1 VTYLRLSSVHGV
13 ALVLCGAWLGVAC
26 LVAGAAPAHAE
37 AVPAANKASFNC
49 ERAVLLDERL
59 ICSDTLLSQADLE
72 LGRAFRALLD
82 ATKDAAR
89 IEELH
94 SDQQAW
100 ILRRNGECG
109 VFKSTLPKTSEW
121 PGYVDCFLDAYEE
134 RGGDLRRMAANPTTP
149 PSEIALPIRKSLL
162 GLTPEED
169 PRLKRFLLGTGI
181 TLPADLVSLPL
192 RWLDDDRLIAV
203 DVATQEGDGT
213 RALVLWS
220 TRTNSVGRTGA
231 SVPTQWH
238 RALCAATGAIYVS
251 GMPGAAATE
260 LRRFAIDSAG
270 HAIAAPPGEV
280 ARGGCAVEVPALLDG
295 RILAADPAGGS
306 SLYLGTT
313 SRGRAAGGL
322 RDVMEQRVGHPS
334 APVEPP
340 IRIDSRFGL
349 GGRYLPFLKSFL
361 VWYEPGRLPRAQW
374 QAAQRRWAKADCL
387 AYWLIDPESGR
398 AEARCIP
405 FGGYNEVRPIPV
417 LAKPGAFFLVTP
429 VTKPN
434 PGDGWFGFYA
444 LRDGHAVRIA
454 PGAFTSA
461 STSPDGCRIALVDFA
476 AKVSVFDACAAFP

>member
-1 VTYLRLSSVHGV
+1 VTYLSRTSSRRLALAVCGV
-13 ALVLCGAWLGVAC
+13 WLGA
-26 LVAGAAPAHAE
+26 AGLAASPAPAQAE
-37 AVPAANKASFNC
+37 DVPAANKASFNC

-72 LGRAFRALLD
+72 LGRAYRALLD

-100 ILRRNGECG
+100 VLRRNGECG

-134 RGGDLRRMAANPTTP
+134 RAGDLRRMAANPTTP

-162 GLTPEED
+162 GLAPEQD
-169 PRLKRFLLGTGI
+169 PSLKRFLVGTGI
-181 TLPADLVSLPL
+181 TLPADPVSLPL

-213 RALVLWS
+213 HALVLWS
-220 TRTNSVGRTGA
+220 ARTNSVGRTGA
-231 SVPTQWH
+231 SVPAQWH
-238 RALCAATGAIYVS
+238 RALCATTGAIYIS
-251 GMPGAAATE
+251 GMAGAAGTE
-260 LRRFAIDSAG
+260 LRRFAIDGAG

-280 ARGGCAVEVPALLDG
+280 ARGGCAAEVPALLDG
-295 RILAADPAGGS
+295 RVLATDPTGGS

-322 RDVMEQRVGHPS
+322 RDVMEQRAGHPS
-334 APVEPP
+334 APVAPP

-361 VWYEPGRLPRAQW
+361 VWYEPGRLQRIQW
-374 QAAQRRWAKADCL
+374 QVAQRRWAKADCL
-387 AYWLIDPESGR
+387 AYWLVDPESGR
-398 AEARCIP
+398 AETRCIP
-405 FGGYNEVRPIPV
+405 FGGYNEARPVPV
-417 LAKPGAFFLVTP
+417 VAKSGAFFLVAP
-429 VTKPN
+429 AAKPA

-444 LRDGHAVRIA
+444 LRDGHAQRVA
-454 PGAFTSA
+454 PGAFISA
-461 STSPDGCRIALVDFA
+461 STSPDGCRIALVDA
-476 AKVSVFDACAAFP
+476 ASEVSVFDACAAFP